1 MQHCARNIQT
11 LDKLEG
17 HYPGYIILRLLKNPY
32 MCKIYYIMKDILQLD
47 EQAFLLS
54 NLSMARGLQEAQ
66 PAQLP

>member
-1 MQHCARNIQT
+1 
-11 LDKLEG
+11 
-17 HYPGYIILRLLKNPY
+17 